1 MVRDNL
7 VGSSRRWGAEVCSP
21 RSSPNRHRIGRP
33 LCLEN
38 PNPARAEYSLTESAT
53 SPFHAEPEQRG
64 LRVTYPPSI
73 ASHSREQDFYFGPDL
88 LLRRHDYHL
97 DASSGFAASQYS

>member
-1 MVRDNL
+1 MLRDNL

-38 PNPARAEYSLTESAT
+38 PNPAPAEYSLTESAT
-53 SPFHAEPEQRG
+53 SPFHAEPEQDLFVAAGFSVGVFYLLKTVLTWQLGCRPAETFASI
-64 LRVTYPPSI
+64 RVTLFPL
-73 ASHSREQDFYFGPDL
+73 AL
-88 LLRRHDYHL
+88 
-97 DASSGFAASQYS
+97 